1 MSWGGSSPSESEE
14 GRGMESSWREFL
26 SSLREHVQMA
36 VGLDRRMRKRVDLT
50 RAGTLPDQPLMA

>member
-1 MSWGGSSPSESEE
+1 
-14 GRGMESSWREFL
+14 MESSWREFL